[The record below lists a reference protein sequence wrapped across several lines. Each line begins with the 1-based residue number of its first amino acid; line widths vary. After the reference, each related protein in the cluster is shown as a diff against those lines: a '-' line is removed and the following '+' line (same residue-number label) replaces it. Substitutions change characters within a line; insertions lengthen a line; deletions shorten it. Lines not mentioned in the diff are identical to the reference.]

1 MSPSVKKKKNND
13 LRLNVN
19 HFSRHGHLFIRSGPD
34 SESDGKGSFDFRSS
48 FDPNR
53 FMQEQGVHVALWER
67 NQVES
72 IQKLRLRW
80 IVLQDVGEGVPI
92 FLSIVG
98 ERARNGDDGRE
109 TEKDVLLS
117 SEGSVINLI
126 RASLGLKRRWKTRAT
141 WAVYIRQI
149 KRAIRRFDCK
159 EMGAQP

>member
-1 MSPSVKKKKNND
+1 MSPSVKKKNND

-19 HFSRHGHLFIRSGPD
+19 HFSRYGHLFIRSGPD
-34 SESDGKGSFDFRSS
+34 SEPDAKGSFDFRSS

-53 FMQEQGVHVALWER
+53 FMQEQGVHVALRER

-98 ERARNGDDGRE
+98 ERARNGDEGRE
-109 TEKDVLLS
+109 TER
-117 SEGSVINLI
+117 E
-126 RASLGLKRRWKTRAT
+126 RERCAT
-141 WAVYIRQI
+141 LFQRERD
-149 KRAIRRFDCK
+149 KFN
-159 EMGAQP
+159 

>member
-1 MSPSVKKKKNND
+1 
-13 LRLNVN
+13 
-19 HFSRHGHLFIRSGPD
+19 
-34 SESDGKGSFDFRSS
+34 
-48 FDPNR
+48 
-53 FMQEQGVHVALWER
+53 MQEQGVHVALRER

-92 FLSIVG
+92 FLSIAG
-98 ERARNGDDGRE
+98 ERARSGVEGRE
-109 TEKDVLLS
+109 AEKDVLLFS
-117 SEGSVINLI
+117 KGSVINLI
-126 RASLGLKRRWKTRAT
+126 RASLGLKQRWKTRAT